1 MHESLPAFLS
11 FLSEPRLLVAAAIL
25 LLGVLFGALAESS
38 QFCLLG
44 GIRDTV
50 DGAGWSRLSAFGA
63 AALVAVAVTQGL
75 VGLGYL
81 DLSPALYLTAIAAL
95 PAVAIGGFMFGVGAA
110 MTRGCAG
117 RLTVLTATGNLRALV
132 VIIVVAIAGYAAMRG
147 LLAPLRMEVESLGRP
162 AAAYPD
168 IVRAVGLSETFR
180 IVLAFAAAL
189 GAFALARVAGLY
201 RGLAGVAI
209 GALIAGAW
217 SASSIL
223 GDDGF
228 DKIAPW
234 APSFINPLGS
244 SLIYLLTYT
253 GARIDAGVTFIAG
266 SSSGPSCRPFWEGG
280 RDSCLLKTLARP
292 CAISPAAFSWAW
304 AGDGDRLFD
313 GAGAVRPVD
322 ACAGLLCRHCR
333 DRGRHV
339 GRRRL
344 RGARRRG
351 AGRRAGAGLK
361 SKRRICR
368 IEGTRPVRYQ
378 PADEVGRAKRHQRQS
393 QQKTG
398 REHFAPG
405 QNGHCAKGP
414 EQRRQSQHDAPPSS
428 RRRACDKARLGVERG
443 RALDDRFHKR
453 PVARAA
459 VLALQHPDM
468 VGRGNHR
475 AHAVACAN
483 AAVHAHAAA
492 RWFAR
497 QADAGDLIKG
507 DESAL
512 A

>member
-1 MHESLPAFLS
+1 VHESLPAFLS

-25 LLGVLFGALAESS
+25 VLGVLFGALAESS

-75 VGLGYL
+75 VGVGYL

-147 LLAPLRMEVESLGRP
+147 LFAPLRMEVEALGRP

-168 IVRAVGLSETFR
+168 LVRAVGLSETFR
-180 IVLAFAAAL
+180 IVVALAAAL

-253 GARIDAGVTFIAG
+253 GARIDGGVTFIAG
-266 SSSGPSCRPFWEGG
+266 VLIGSFLS
-280 RDSCLLKTLARP
+280 
-292 CAISPAAFSWAW
+292 
-304 AGDGDRLFD
+304 
-313 GAGAVRPVD
+313 AV
-322 ACAGLLCRHCR
+322 L
-333 DRGRHV
+333 
-339 GRRRL
+339 
-344 RGARRRG
+344 
-351 AGRRAGAGLK
+351 GRRARLV
-361 SKRRICR
+361 SFENPRQ
-368 IEGTRPVRYQ
+368 TVRYLAGGVLMGVGGVMAIGCSTGQ
-378 PADEVGRAKRHQRQS
+378 GLSGLSTLAPASFVAIAAIVAGMWAGVAFEARGDA
-393 QQKTG
+393 
-398 REHFAPG
+398 APG
-405 QNGHCAKGP
+405 GAT
-414 EQRRQSQHDAPPSS
+414 
-428 RRRACDKARLGVERG
+428 
-443 RALDDRFHKR
+443 
-453 PVARAA
+453 ARA
-459 VLALQHPDM
+459 
-468 VGRGNHR
+468 
-475 AHAVACAN
+475 
-483 AAVHAHAAA
+483 
-492 RWFAR
+492 
-497 QADAGDLIKG
+497 
-507 DESAL
+507 
-512 A
+512 